1 MGAQQILQAMG
12 LAALIAAMPFA
23 AGVKAGGKSCVGE
36 CYEEVAAPSI
46 HRTFKRRVEIE
57 RGVYEIE
64 REPALYGWATRR
76 VVLDDGIEWREKPAV
91 YKTVKVRRHIKART
105 AWEKR
110 WIDGRYVMCKV
121 RVPGKTVWTQK
132 QVMVSPAKRYKVRS
146 KPVYGYVKK
155 RILISQYKNITV
167 YHRARY
173 KYVREQ
179 VVIEPESTVWA
190 PISK

>member
-1 MGAQQILQAMG
+1 MSMFRVLLFAGLAVLAMGAGAQ
-12 LAALIAAMPFA
+12 
-23 AGVKAGGKSCVGE
+23 AGGRDCIGE
-36 CYEEVAAPSI
+36 CYEEVAAPPI
-46 HRTFKRRVEIE
+46 HRTFKRRIEIE
-57 RGVYEIE
+57 RGVYEIA

-76 VVLDDGIEWREKPAV
+76 VLLDDGVEWREKPAV
-91 YKTVKVRRHIKART
+91 YKTVKVRRHVKSRT
-105 AWEKR
+105 VWEKR

-121 RVPGKTVWTQK
+121 KVPGKTVWTHK
-132 QVMVSPAKRYKVRS
+132 TVMVSPAKRWKVRS

-155 RILISQYKNITV
+155 RILISQYKNIAV
-167 YHRARY
+167 YHRARH